1 MVEIR
6 TAILALKM
14 GGISMAKGTK
24 GTPADD
30 NRIPL
35 IQVRHIIEEFG
46 AEVETQPPGWAGGSN
61 PNSIEFMYLRGHLL
75 IRDRD
80 VRRLPDI
87 DVPGE
92 VIRHPVPGLAL
103 VQVSLKENLVDTL
116 SRIDA
121 RLGPGVAAP
130 DHLLSISPGTR
141 CPATEPDSVPGDA
154 YPQPAVS
161 TDCCDGRGVLVAV
174 ADTGLLESA
183 PSLHPWLRGVEGT
196 FEPEAD
202 QATGIIPRYTAHGT
216 FIASIVRAMAPR
228 AQVRVARMF
237 WQAGAGFETNVVKA
251 LYHVMDW
258 APDIISLSAGTHT
271 WLDRGLLS
279 FRFFVNGPLRER
291 SGTVLVAAAGNDGLD
306 WKFSPAK
313 MKGVLSVGA
322 LASNGSARARFS
334 NHGNWVK
341 VYAPG
346 EDLVHAYSRGTY
358 HYHEAKKPPGRPNQ
372 KFYGMA
378 SWSGT
383 SFSTPVVAG
392 LIAARMSGTGETA
405 REAAKSL
412 LALARAQAL
421 PGVGPVLR
429 PGQACLGRK
438 HRSRCR
444 CGRQGC
450 GCQEYGCQ

>member
-1 MVEIR
+1 
-6 TAILALKM
+6 
-14 GGISMAKGTK
+14 MAKGTK

-46 AEVETQPPGWAGGSN
+46 AEVETQPPGWAGGRN
-61 PNSIEFMYLRGHLL
+61 PNPIEFMYRRGHLL

-130 DHLLSISPGTR
+130 DHLLSITPGTR
-141 CPATEPDSVPGDA
+141 CPATEPGGVPRNA
-154 YPQPAVS
+154 PPQPAVS

-174 ADTGLLESA
+174 ADTGLLKSA
-183 PSLHPWLRGVEGT
+183 PKLHPWLRGVTGD
-196 FEPEAD
+196 FEPE
-202 QATGIIPRYTAHGT
+202 TGPGKRHYIPRYTAHGT
-216 FIASIVRAMAPR
+216 FIASIVRAMAAR
-228 AQVRVARMF
+228 AQVHVTRTFDR
-237 WQAGAGFETNVVKA
+237 AGANFESEVVEA
-251 LYHVMDW
+251 LYQVMDS

-271 WLDRGLLS
+271 WLDRGPLS
-279 FRFFVNGPLRER
+279 FRFFVDGPLRER

-322 LASNGSARARFS
+322 LAANGSARARFS

-405 REAAKSL
+405 REAAGSL
-412 LALARAQAL
+412 LTLARAQAL

-429 PGQACLGRK
+429 PGQACLCLSQQPCAGLNRPPGCRGR
-438 HRSRCR
+438 C
-444 CGRQGC
+444 CC
-450 GCQEYGCQ
+450 